1 MVSEL
6 KYTFPNTFRTA
17 RARVSRN
24 LKPEEVGELL
34 VKSKEMSIRTQ
45 RVGGYYLGFTSSYAV
60 EELPVGNIA
69 GTESRTHDLLACGV
83 VPAYLTSNNVILPY
97 WFGLELP
104 FMAGVGRPT

>member
-1 MVSEL
+1 
-6 KYTFPNTFRTA
+6 
-17 RARVSRN
+17 
-24 LKPEEVGELL
+24 
-34 VKSKEMSIRTQ
+34 MSIRTQ

-97 WFGLELP
+97 WFVLILIQSG
-104 FMAGVGRPT
+104 AAIHGGSR